1 MKQIFNPLTGEFDF
15 VGGGDENL
23 AAAVAELQDE
33 VFPLTVTLG
42 KSGNTTQEYTASAV
56 STTLTWKAT
65 RKGKNKIPSS
75 VKITQGNSV
84 ILNTVPTSHTGTVSA
99 SVTSKGTT
107 TFTLTVTADGM
118 TKTATASITR
128 ILPLYAGFSSKG
140 STLNSIKGNLTKYV
154 KTSFD
159 DSMNITNGADGKYLV
174 VALPDGKTIKSITA
188 GGFDVPMAAV
198 TVDTSVR
205 IGSTAQSYNVYY
217 SANPIAAGTMSN
229 LKITI

>member
-1 MKQIFNPLTGEFDF
+1 MKPIFNPLTGEFDF
-15 VGGGDENL
+15 VGGEGENL

-33 VFPLTVTLG
+33 VFPLTVTLSKTG
-42 KSGNTTQEYTASAV
+42 STTVEYTDSAV
-56 STTLTWKAT
+56 RTTLTWKAT
-65 RKGKNKIPSS
+65 RKGVNIVPSS
-75 VKITQGNSV
+75 VKITQDNSV
-84 ILNTVPTSHTGTVSA
+84 VLDTVPTSHTGTVTA
-99 SVTSKGTT
+99 SVSSKGTT
-107 TFTLTVTADGM
+107 TFTLSVTADGM
-118 TKTATASITR
+118 TRTATTTITR

-140 STLNSIKGNLTKYV
+140 STLDSIKGNLTRYV

-174 VALPDGKTIKSITA
+174 IALPDGKTIKSITA
-188 GGFDVPMAAV
+188 GGFDIPMAAV
-198 TVDTSVR
+198 TVDTSVK